1 MSNSESCLRMAENG
15 MVDNRD
21 VSEFHRLERFGVG
34 SELEEFGMIWQ
45 VSGRGYMTDCPPEV
59 KHPSHDWGALAKNP
73 SLQIG
78 ATGEAWIS
86 AVRSA
91 WLQSGGTEESFE
103 RTFPA
108 YAAKR

>member
-1 MSNSESCLRMAENG
+1 MNE
-15 MVDNRD
+15 
-21 VSEFHRLERFGVG
+21 RLP
-34 SELEEFGMIWQ
+34 
-45 VSGRGYMTDCPPEV
+45 SGTV
-59 KHPSHDWGALAKNP
+59 KYPSHDWGALAKNP
-73 SLQIG
+73 TLKIG

-108 YAAKR
+108 YGKRGPQHVGPR